1 MKIRSSFVSNSSS
14 SSFVLC
20 KHFMTEEQIVK
31 LREWNDIKEWLEGGL
46 VESDHSF
53 YGEIDRWDLG
63 DVFSQLNK
71 LGIDTKH
78 TSTWE

>member
-1 MKIRSSFVSNSSS
+1 MKVRSSFVSNSSS
-14 SSFVLC
+14 SSFVLG

-31 LREWNDIKEWLEGGL
+31 LREWNDTKEWLEDGV

-53 YGEIDRWDLG
+53 YGEIDRWDLS
-63 DVFSQLNK
+63 DVFCELNK

-78 TSTWE
+78 TVTWE